1 MIIVKVQ
8 GGNGNQMFQAS
19 HVYALLRS
27 KSQCVVMYT
36 GTLSRYR
43 EERDLFQP
51 AWEMF
56 DAHRSASL
64 FTRLILKLSR
74 LSEAVDRMLRF
85 VNIHCVDGY
94 FQDQI
99 DLEYASQV
107 KTVIERDAAPIAKFQ
122 GVIHCR
128 GGDYLAFPND
138 TVYWQISLDEYQAIL
153 PESLTQVW
161 AVIGNHEYFIKAMS
175 TQGSRVVHGTI
186 QEDLATMAGSERV
199 VCSNSTFCLW
209 GAAFCLLNGGSAAVP
224 ARYYI
229 DRDLSNPFDA
239 LAHHFTENVEYFGD
253 DHA

>member
-1 MIIVKVQ
+1 MIIVKVL
-8 GGNGNQMFQAS
+8 GGAGNQMFQAS

-27 KSQCVVMYT
+27 KSQCVVIYT
-36 GTLSRYR
+36 GTLSRYG
-43 EERDLFQP
+43 EKRDLFQP
-51 AWEMF
+51 AWEML
-56 DAHRSASL
+56 APHRSAGL
-64 FTRLILKLSR
+64 FTQLILKLSR
-74 LSEAVDRMLRF
+74 LSKAVDRMLRF

-138 TVYWQISLDEYQAIL
+138 TIYWQISLDEYQAIL

-209 GAAFCLLNGGSAAVP
+209 GAAFCLLNGGSAVVP

-229 DRDLSNPFDA
+229 DRDLPNPFDA
-239 LAHHFTENVEYFGD
+239 LAHHFSENVEYFGD